1 MRPYT
6 PVAMQLSVA
15 EQVEALR
22 ARIAVTDPVRVLQ
35 RSREARMRAV
45 CATCADGNMSAA
57 AIAQHNLRS
66 AEFGER
72 HYPQWLAAGRGR

>member
-6 PVAMQLSVA
+6 PVALQLSVA
-15 EQVEALR
+15 DQVEALR

-35 RSREARMRAV
+35 RSREARMHRV
-45 CATCADGNMSAA
+45 CATCARGDTSPA
-57 AIAQHNLRS
+57 AIAQHNLRC

-72 HYPQWLAAGRGR
+72 SYSRWLGGRT